1 MLNKLFTISLLI
13 LLIVLAGCATKVT
26 TAPEPQPS
34 KVNKEAAQERAAE
47 AEQAQMNP
55 KIAALLV
62 NKNIIPNIIYE
73 YSRPPD
79 DPQIYTYHIKG
90 DKAKVDLPRSNY
102 IPKGEARL
110 DVAYL
115 DIVARKAVAYCEE
128 KGVCEDRN
136 KAYDV
141 DFDRYYFRNPYDW
154 LADVSGDAEIVGT
167 EQISTRDVT
176 HIKYNE
182 DSTTTELWI
191 DEFYKVPLEVKV
203 TSNLGTA
210 RYIYHLIS
218 INSVKDSE
226 LAHVQLEN
234 Y

>member
-1 MLNKLFTISLLI
+1 MFNKLFTISLLI
-13 LLIVLAGCATKVT
+13 LLIVLAGCATKQE
-26 TAPEPQPS
+26 TAAATPS

-47 AEQAQMNP
+47 AEQQQMNP
-55 KIAALLV
+55 KIASLLV
-62 NKNIIPNIIYE
+62 NKDITPNIIYE

-79 DPQIYTYHIKG
+79 DPKIYTYHIKG

-115 DIVARKAVAYCEE
+115 DIAAKKAVAYCEE

-141 DFDRYYFRNPYDW
+141 DFDKYYFRNPYNW
-154 LADVSGDAEIVGT
+154 LKDVPSDAEIVGT

-176 HIKYNE
+176 HIRYVE
-182 DSTTTELWI
+182 SGATTDIWI
-191 DEFYKVPLEVKV
+191 DEFYKVPLEVLV
-203 TSNLGTA
+203 TSNLGSS
-210 RYIYHLIS
+210 RYVYHLIS